1 MTWVAL
7 RKPGLALFNAKGIDA
22 GPAPGAALPDG
33 AISRGTLL
41 LDAHVRPSLS
51 TQTLLSYKADHPS
64 LSGLTITLA
73 PNGTVTLRQWQGQGL
88 RHFVLRTDLQER
100 AAGLTLLFTWDA
112 AARRGALS
120 VEVPGTGASWFT
132 ALRDPLLLP
141 QECARRI
148 ATDRGAAFVSRSVGM
163 VALADGVM
171 PLGPLPSLGA
181 QTLLETDAGQR
192 AISTLRPG
200 ARVAVM
206 DGSFAQVRWVGAVT
220 LPAFDRFRPLRLR
233 APFYGAYRDLDCAAC
248 QQIRFRN
255 SAVEY
260 LFDTDAVSARA
271 GDLLEGM
278 ADRRAPDQLTE
289 TYWQVVL
296 DRSDPMQVHGLPCES
311 LNVAPLLAD
320 PALRALSVLGGV
332 PLAVLPRRDGA
343 TPKRLQAYEVRSLC
357 TLRAA

>member
-7 RKPGLALFNAKGIDA
+7 RKPGLAVFNPCGIDA
-22 GPAPGAALPDG
+22 GSGPGTPPVGG
-33 AISRGTLL
+33 AMPRGTLL
-41 LDAHVRPSLS
+41 LDAQVRPSLS
-51 TQTLLSYKADHPS
+51 TQTLLSSKAERSIP
-64 LSGLTITLA
+64 SGLTITLA
-73 PNGTVTLRQWQGQGL
+73 PDGTVTLRHWLGDSL

-100 AAGLTLLFTWDA
+100 ATGLTLIYTWDA

-120 VEVPGTGASWFT
+120 VEVPGTGASWFV
-132 ALRDPLLLP
+132 PLDAPLP
-141 QECARRI
+141 LSLACAHRI
-148 ATDRGAAFVSRSVGM
+148 ATDRRAAFVSRSVGM
-163 VALADGVM
+163 VAVANGVL

-181 QTLLETDAGQR
+181 RTLIETDTGPR

-200 ARVAVM
+200 ARVAVT
-206 DGSFAQVRWVGAVT
+206 DGALAQVRWVGAVT
-220 LPAFDRFRPLRLR
+220 VPAFDRFRPLRLK
-233 APFYGAYRDLDCAAC
+233 APFYGATRDLDCAAC

-296 DRSDPMQVHGLPCES
+296 DRPEPMRVHGLPCES
-311 LNVAPLLAD
+311 LNVGPLLAD
-320 PALRALSVLGGV
+320 PALRALSVLRGV
-332 PLAVLPRRDGA
+332 PLAVLPRRDAA